1 MRMLAYFMRHWRG
14 DQNIAQ
20 SLLVNGVLP
29 YLALGTVFL
38 LVYVLTFRPIYL
50 MWVLALFFAWLVWC
64 VVGTTR
70 SAIRTLRSGG
80 SITSKILAIVALVL
94 LVVVLVQ
101 TASDALMV
109 ARWITIVYRD
119 A

>member
-1 MRMLAYFMRHWRG
+1 MFAYFMRHWRG

-50 MWVLALFFAWLVWC
+50 MWVLALSLP
-64 VVGTTR
+64 
-70 SAIRTLRSGG
+70 G
-80 SITSKILAIVALVL
+80 SFGVLWALPVRL
-94 LVVVLVQ
+94 
-101 TASDALMV
+101 
-109 ARWITIVYRD
+109 YEH
-119 A
+119 

>member
-1 MRMLAYFMRHWRG
+1 MFAYFMRHWRG

-29 YLALGTVFL
+29 YFALGAAFIVAYVTFNLYL
-38 LVYVLTFRPIYL
+38 LMFWLLPFI
-50 MWVLALFFAWLVWC
+50 AWLVWG

-70 SAIRTLRSGG
+70 SAIRTLRSGAG
-80 SITSKILAIVALVL
+80 ITSKILAVVALALV
-94 LVVVLVQ
+94 VVVLVD
-101 TASDALMV
+101 TARQVGAV
-109 ARWITIVYRD
+109 ARFITLYRG